1 MERRER
7 YLLQQY
13 TLLHHILLRPIP
25 TPVLSGSGSKGPSED
40 VSGLRL
46 PLGKSRTS
54 YVEDQVVAILLKWPG
69 NSTRQFKCSV

>member
-40 VSGLRL
+40 VSGLRP
-46 PLGKSRTS
+46 PLGKPQTS
-54 YVEDQVVAILLKWPG
+54 YVED
-69 NSTRQFKCSV
+69 